1 MPSGVAKVLE
11 EDPELGEGLDEGRL
25 NVARRL
31 ARAATLNLDRGEWS
45 QQRWPAGLRAGLGL
59 LVLDGMLLRR
69 VELVGRFGSELLA
82 RGDVL
87 RPWQRED
94 TGASVPRTYGW
105 SVLQP
110 CRIALLDLDFA
121 KRIARYPELH
131 GALLART
138 VRRSRY
144 LAINMAIIH
153 QPRVET
159 RLQMLLWHLADRWG
173 TVSPDGV
180 LVPVKLTHSVLGELV
195 AAQRP
200 TVSAALSLL
209 ERERQITRTGAGWT
223 LHGPAPGAQQAISS
237 GRQAVD
243 IQPARRA

>member
-1 MPSGVAKVLE
+1 M
-11 EDPELGEGLDEGRL
+11 
-25 NVARRL
+25 
-31 ARAATLNLDRGEWS
+31 
-45 QQRWPAGLRAGLGL
+45 
-59 LVLDGMLLRR
+59 
-69 VELVGRFGSELLA
+69 GRFGAELLA

-87 RPWQRED
+87 RPWQPED
-94 TGASVPRTYGW
+94 AGASIPRSHGW
-105 SVLQP
+105 WVLQP

-131 GALLART
+131 GAILARA

-144 LAINMAIIH
+144 LALNIAIVH

-159 RLQMLLWHLADRWG
+159 RLHILLWHLADRWG

-180 LVPVKLTHSVLGELV
+180 LVPIKLTHSVLAELV

-209 ERERQITRTGAGWT
+209 ERDRRITRTGAGWT
-223 LHGPAPGAQQAISS
+223 LHGTAPGEPQASS
-237 GRQAVD
+237 PGR
-243 IQPARRA
+243 